1 MAERNYRKEHDNYQA
16 KPEQLVRNAA
26 RKAARRK
33 LEKIG
38 KVKKFDGKDVA
49 HSNGNPTD
57 NKTSNLRVQTKTQ
70 NRSYARTKTAR
81 KVNPKD

>member
-1 MAERNYRKEHDNYQA
+1 MVERNYRKEHDNYQG
-16 KPEQLVRNAA
+16 KPEQLKRNAA

-33 LEKIG
+33 LEKLG
-38 KVKKFDGKDVA
+38 KVKPFDGKDVA
-49 HSNGNPTD
+49 HANGSPTD

-70 NRSYARTKTAR
+70 NRSYPRTKTAR